1 MAQLDYS
8 KISSDEFDFL
18 LSQVLANYSAM
29 DLFTMVP
36 DIQSEVMEFFNNDVL
51 DMWASM
57 EETRQGEGE

>member
-1 MAQLDYS
+1 MEQDFS
-8 KISSDEFDFL
+8 RMSHDEFEFC
-18 LSQVLANYSAM
+18 LSQVLAKYSAM
-29 DLFTMVP
+29 DLFSMVP